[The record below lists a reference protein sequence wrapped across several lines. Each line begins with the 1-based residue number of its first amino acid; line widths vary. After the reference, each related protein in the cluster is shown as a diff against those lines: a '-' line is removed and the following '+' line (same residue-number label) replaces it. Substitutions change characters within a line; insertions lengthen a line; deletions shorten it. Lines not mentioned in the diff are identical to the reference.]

1 MHTARNNKPY
11 VATYKEIIIGFI
23 AFSIIFILLYPKEM
37 LQDQVISENANYD
50 LSILYLKN
58 MLQRDPKNE
67 KIMLALATQSIKAN
81 KKDIG
86 YKILQLLKNSKNQ
99 YTRRKAYIL
108 SYKIAKQDYF
118 YLKKKHTYKKMQQTY
133 NKLWQL
139 FGIIMKEHF
148 YTKQNIKKFYAEA
161 IFLKDYKNQ
170 YILLHSILKT
180 EPKNKRYL
188 QDAYY
193 LTYKLKKY
201 NDALKYLNILNEFD
215 TEKKNKWNDEK
226 YYLITKIY
234 SFTQAEFYL
243 QKEAKQSTYWEQ
255 RLINFYL
262 YHKKYKKAS
271 RVYMQLFKQSSN
283 FLQKRKLWIDA
294 INTLRAGNY
303 AKEALNLAYTHEN
316 YFLKDKKSRIYLLK
330 LYIALGD
337 LQQAKDLSKKIL
349 KLQR

>member
-50 LSILYLKN
+50 LSILYLQN
-58 MLQRDPKNE
+58 MLKHDPKNE
-67 KIMLALATQSIKAN
+67 KLMLALATQSIKAN
-81 KKDIG
+81 KKDLG
-86 YKILQLLKNSKNQ
+86 YKILQLLKNSKNR
-99 YTRRKAYIL
+99 YTRRKAYTL
-108 SYKIAKQDYF
+108 SYKIAKQNYF
-118 YLKKKHTYKKMQQTY
+118 YLKKRHAYRKLQQTY
-133 NKLWQL
+133 KELWQI
-139 FGIIMKEHF
+139 FNIIIKEHF
-148 YTKQNIKKFYAEA
+148 YTKQNIKKLYTEA
-161 IFLKDYKNQ
+161 IFLHDYKNQ

-180 EPKNKRYL
+180 EPKNKQYL

-193 LTYKLKKY
+193 LAYKLKKY
-201 NDALKYLNILNEFD
+201 NDALKYLNILSKFD
-215 TEKKNKWNDEK
+215 TEKKRKWDNEK

-234 SFTQAEFYL
+234 SFSRAERYL
-243 QKEAKQSTYWEQ
+243 QKEAKQSMYWEQ
-255 RLINFYL
+255 RLIDFYL

-271 RVYMQLFKQSSN
+271 RIYMQLFKQSSN
-283 FLQKRKLWIDA
+283 FLQKRKLWLHA
-294 INTLRAGNY
+294 INSLRAGNY
-303 AKEALNLAYTHEN
+303 TKKALKLAYTYEN
-316 YFLKDKKSRIYLLK
+316 YFLKDEKSRIYLLK